1 MPTFPQLRSITP
13 TALLALLLLT
23 SVNIAHAQDPPPA
36 APGVSYDEAEA
47 QAIDGMLMCPVCP
60 AETIDQAQVPLARQ
74 MRAIVRQKLS
84 EGQTREEILDYFAG
98 RYGQSVIGAPPKSG
112 INLVAWV
119 LPPVAVLAALL
130 VGALSLRSMTRHRR
144 TVPEHPARPAP
155 LTENSGDLG
164 PYLDIVDRHLETPA
178 EGEPNRG

>member
-1 MPTFPQLRSITP
+1 MPTFPQLRFLAP
-13 TALLALLLLT
+13 TVLGACMLLA
-23 SVNIAHAQDPPPA
+23 SVNVSHAQEPPEPA
-36 APGVSYDEAEA
+36 APAAAYDEVEA

-74 MRAIVRQKLS
+74 MRAIVRQKLA
-84 EGQTREEILDYFAG
+84 EGQTREEILDYFAD

-119 LPPVAVLAALL
+119 LPPVAVVAALL
-130 VGALSLRSMTRHRR
+130 IGGLSLRSMTRNRHS
-144 TVPEHPARPAP
+144 TPAHLAAE
-155 LTENSGDLG
+155 TDTSGDLK
-164 PYLDIVDRHLETPA
+164 PYLDIVDRHLDTPA

>member
-1 MPTFPQLRSITP
+1 MPTFPQLRSLPP
-13 TALLALLLLT
+13 TALLALLLLAP
-23 SVNIAHAQDPPPA
+23 VNIVHAQDPPPTA
-36 APGVSYDEAEA
+36 APAASYDEAEA

-119 LPPVAVLAALL
+119 LPPVAVLAALI
-130 VGALSLRSMTRHRR
+130 VGVLSLRSMTRHRR
-144 TVPEHPARPAP
+144 AVPARPSP
-155 LTENSGDLG
+155 FTDESGDLE

-178 EGEPNRG
+178 EGGPNRG

>member
-1 MPTFPQLRSITP
+1 MPTFPQLRFLAP
-13 TALLALLLLT
+13 TVLGACMLLA
-23 SVNIAHAQDPPPA
+23 SVNVSYAQEPPEPPA
-36 APGVSYDEAEA
+36 PAAAYDEAEA

-74 MRAIVRQKLS
+74 MRAIVRQKLA
-84 EGQTREEILDYFAG
+84 EGQTREEILDYFAD

-119 LPPVAVLAALL
+119 LPPVAVVAALL
-130 VGALSLRSMTRHRR
+130 IGGLSLRSMTRNRHN
-144 TVPEHPARPAP
+144 TPAP
-155 LTENSGDLG
+155 GASVTDTSGDLE
-164 PYLDIVDRHLETPA
+164 PYLDIVDRHLDTPA

>member
-1 MPTFPQLRSITP
+1 MPTFHQLRSITP
-13 TALLALLLLT
+13 TALLALLLLA
-23 SVNIAHAQDPPPA
+23 SVNIAHAQEPPPPA
-36 APGVSYDEAEA
+36 VPGVSYDEAEA

-84 EGQTREEILDYFAG
+84 EGQTREEILDYFAD
-98 RYGQSVIGAPPKSG
+98 RYGQGVIGAPPKSG
-112 INLVAWV
+112 INLIAWV
-119 LPPVAVLAALL
+119 LPPVAVVAALL
-130 VGALSLRSMTRHRR
+130 GGALSLRSMTRHRR
-144 TVPEHPARPAP
+144 AVPARPATV
-155 LTENSGDLG
+155 TENPGDLE

>member
-13 TALLALLLLT
+13 TVLAALLLLAA
-23 SVNIAHAQDPPPA
+23 VNIAHAQDPPPTA

-144 TVPEHPARPAP
+144 AVPASPAAVA
-155 LTENSGDLG
+155 ENSGGLE
-164 PYLDIVDRHLETPA
+164 PYLDIVDRHLDTPA
-178 EGEPNRG
+178 EGGPNRG